1 MWKRAVAASIASAAA
16 GLSACASQPNLKP
29 LDETLAPCDAPSC
42 VSSQM
47 PGTDFYIAPLTY
59 PGDPN
64 AARIALLKLLKDL
77 PTAEIEESRI
87 DYIHV
92 KFTTPTM
99 RYVDDLEL
107 RFAKEE
113 RVIHVR
119 SAPRFGFYDLAENR
133 KRVELLR
140 QQFEAIQP

>member
-1 MWKRAVAASIASAAA
+1 MWKRAVAALIVSAGA
-16 GLSACASQPNLKP
+16 GLAACATSPNLEP
-29 LDETLAPCDAPSC
+29 LDETLAPCGTPSC
-42 VSSQM
+42 VTSQM

-64 AARIALLKLLKDL
+64 AARLALLKLIKEM
-77 PTAEIEESRI
+77 PTAEIEDSRI

-92 KFTTPTM
+92 KFTTPMM

-119 SAPRFGFYDLAENR
+119 SSARFGFYDLAENR
-133 KRVELLR
+133 KRVEWLR